1 MVAINE
7 RVDIPESEL
16 EFSFSRSGG
25 PGGQNVNKVE
35 TKVTLAFRLDD
46 STALTDLEKSRIRRK
61 LANRINKEGHLVLQC
76 DVHRTQIANREE
88 VVNRFAAMLVEA
100 LKVQRRRRPTRVP
113 KGAKEDRLKNKKQ
126 RSAVKKMRNK
136 PVDY

>member
-1 MVAINE
+1 MVTINE
-7 RVDIPESEL
+7 RIDIPESEL

-35 TKVTLAFRLDD
+35 TKVTLAFHLDD
-46 STALTDLEKSRIRRK
+46 STALRDIEKNRLRRK
-61 LANRINKEGHLVLQC
+61 LANRINKEGHIVLQC

-88 VVNRFAAMLVEA
+88 VLRRFAAIVEEG

-113 KGAKEDRLKNKKQ
+113 KGAKEERLKQKKQ